1 MPILGVFASSRPVI
15 TGAFESIATVTAAGG
30 ETSLTFSSIPATYAH
45 LQIRGVIK
53 RNASPAINLGWRFN
67 GDTSSSYLRHL
78 LSGDGATVSAGSV
91 VAYTSAIDA
100 SMPGNVANIYGAFI
114 TDILDYAN
122 ASKTKTVKTFGG
134 YDQNGSGVVTLN
146 SNLWTT
152 TAAITSITAYFQGD
166 TLYAGTTF
174 TLYGI
179 KGAA

>member
-1 MPILGVFASSRPVI
+1 MPILGTVASSRPSAS
-15 TGAFESIATVTAAGG
+15 TAMTAIATVTATGG

-53 RNASPAINLGWRFN
+53 RDASPAINLGWRFN
-67 GDTSSSYLRHL
+67 GDTSSSYLRHF

-91 VAYTSAIDA
+91 AATTSAIDA
-100 SMPGNVANIYGAFI
+100 SMVGNVANIYGAFI

-134 YDQNGSGVVTLN
+134 NDQNGSGIVTLN
-146 SNLWTT
+146 SNLWIT
-152 TAAITSITAYFQGD
+152 TAAITSVTAYFQGD
-166 TLYAGTTF
+166 TLYAGSTF
-174 TLYGI
+174 ALYGI